1 MSASDKPVFV
11 FVPGAWHTADTFDVV
26 RQLMLSRGLAS
37 EAIAL
42 PSVGGPLEKGLHAD
56 IEHSKEILRE
66 MADAGRQIVVVN
78 HSYGGMVGSGAVE
91 GLGFKQRAE
100 AGLPG
105 GVIMVVWMAA
115 FVTPK
120 GQTVLDQLGGDWL
133 PWMII
138 KVRAVSPYS
147 PHVVASTDMP
157 FIRTPM
163 TDIAG
168 PPAPRRYSTTTCHQ
182 KRSKRQLPSFDHSR
196 RSHSMSLL
204 CTSRGTR
211 CPACS
216 CSAIKIRLFHW

>member
-1 MSASDKPVFV
+1 MIPTDKPVFV
-11 FVPGAWHTADTFDVV
+11 FVPGAWHTADTFDQV

-37 EAIAL
+37 EAISL

-56 IEHSKEILRE
+56 IEYTKIILRE

-120 GQTVLDQLGGDWL
+120 GQTVLDQLGGNWL

-138 KVRAVSPYS
+138 KV
-147 PHVVASTDMP
+147 ST
-157 FIRTPM
+157 ISRTFFP
-163 TDIAG
+163 
-168 PPAPRRYSTTTCHQ
+168 SVETT
-182 KRSKRQLPSFDHSR
+182 S
-196 RSHSMSLL
+196 
-204 CTSRGTR
+204 
-211 CPACS
+211 
-216 CSAIKIRLFHW
+216 